1 MLAYAA
7 GRPKVGERRSSP
19 NTMLFIISA
28 HIAAVAAIMS
38 AKMDVRN
45 DILDGPTI
53 IRFIRIPPPPPETV
67 NKARPTRLQTI
78 PTIYTPPTHVP
89 TYDQPDRTPDAT
101 QTLPNQGQGAEVLLP
116 PQQPI
121 DFHPTPVPASTPAQP
136 LTAASE
142 LKPPYPQ
149 SKLLAGEEAAL
160 TLRVT
165 VDEHGRVVA
174 VDPIGRAD
182 AVFLLAARRH
192 LMAHWRYKPAM
203 EDGHAVSSTLVVTL
217 RFELDE

>member
-38 AKMDVRN
+38 AKMDVPK

-53 IRFIRIPPPPPETV
+53 IRFIRIPPPPPEAVT
-67 NKARPTRLQTI
+67 KARPTTQAD
-78 PTIYTPPTHVP
+78 PTIYTPPAHVP
-89 TYDQPDRTPDAT
+89 TYEQSDPTPDAT
-101 QTLPNQGQGAEVLLP
+101 QTLPNQGQGAEVPLP

-142 LKPPYPQ
+142 LKPPYPE

-160 TLRVT
+160 TLRLT

-182 AVFLLAARRH
+182 AVFLSAARRH

-217 RFELDE
+217 RFELDD